1 MTTQTKTTK
10 ANRGHLI
17 RMAKAGRLF
26 VKCSYSMSDDY
37 AFDNANN
44 FGKADAFSQ
53 VFLSAEYESPHRE
66 ELNAL
71 YAAHHPK
78 MPPETEI
85 ETIRIAINRDDQAF
99 RAAEDKE
106 CDGRFKMKL
115 WDFRTQ
121 SGHCSGTKESGS
133 FTVHS
138 NLCYEY
144 EVR

>member
-1 MTTQTKTTK
+1 MTTKTKTTK

-26 VKCSYSMSDDY
+26 VKCSYSMTDDY

-44 FGKADAFSQ
+44 FGKSDRFSQ
-53 VFLSAEYESPHRE
+53 VFLSTEYESPHRTT
-66 ELNAL
+66 LNDL
-71 YAAHHPK
+71 FSDHHPA
-78 MPPETEI
+78 MPPESEI
-85 ETIRIAINRDDQAF
+85 DQLRIAINRDDQSF
-99 RAAEDKE
+99 RAAEDAE
-106 CDGRFKMKL
+106 CGDRFKMKL
-115 WDFRTQ
+115 WDFRTT

>member
-1 MTTQTKTTK
+1 MKTQTKTTK

-44 FGKADAFSQ
+44 FGKADDFSE
-53 VFLSAEYESPHRE
+53 VFLSAEYESPARE
-66 ELNAL
+66 EMNAL
-71 YAAHHPK
+71 FAAAHPV
-78 MPPETEI
+78 MPDENEL
-85 ETIRIAINRDDQAF
+85 ETIRVKINRDDQAF

-106 CDGRFKMKL
+106 CGDRFKMKM
-115 WDFRTQ
+115 WDFRTK